1 MKFCFKVS
9 DNTSRSTSVALVSR
23 HGDTKARER
32 AEVVVFVTPTR
43 RWLGSSRERR
53 FAMRALKKGRAIRPL
68 LTKSPYNK
76 GEGVNANHN
85 KTKGGFDRYG
95 PNAFVTPDQTGS

>member
-1 MKFCFKVS
+1 MKLCFKVS

-32 AEVVVFVTPTR
+32 AEVVVFDTPTR

-53 FAMRALKKGRAIRPL
+53 FAMRALKKGRANRPL

-76 GEGVNANHN
+76 GRGSMRITTRRRGALI
-85 KTKGGFDRYG
+85 DM
-95 PNAFVTPDQTGS
+95 DQTRL